1 MTPISF
7 LFCYGG
13 SLKARMEILHR
24 FRQRSWLIALLFFC
38 LCVALKLNGSS
49 VGMWE
54 QELSERKA
62 SKGLLLFEP
71 QPIRTDEWLVW
82 ARAARSSS
90 LRKRAVGVSR
100 SPLPHSCTAALTSC
114 SVFTHQRKFH
124 SCI

>member
-13 SLKARMEILHR
+13 GLKARMEMLHR
-24 FRQRSWLIALLFFC
+24 FRQCSWLIALRFFC

-62 SKGLLLFEP
+62 SKGLLLFN
-71 QPIRTDEWLVW
+71 
-82 ARAARSSS
+82 
-90 LRKRAVGVSR
+90 
-100 SPLPHSCTAALTSC
+100 AALPPTSI
-114 SVFTHQRKFH
+114 VTMERGFH
-124 SCI
+124 HLVTVDLKRTSASIAL

>member
-13 SLKARMEILHR
+13 GLKARMEILHR
-24 FRQRSWLIALLFFC
+24 FRQCSWLIALLFFY

-82 ARAARSSS
+82 TPAS
-90 LRKRAVGVSR
+90 LYSAELGFF
-100 SPLPHSCTAALTSC
+100 LPC
-114 SVFTHQRKFH
+114 SGGCRRLQCCPK
-124 SCI
+124 